1 MDILF
6 SIFLGIIQGLTEFL
20 PVSSSGHLVIF
31 REVFGFQGTYA
42 GGLFFD
48 TLLHIGTL
56 VSVFIIFFKDIK
68 ELVVEFF
75 GLIRDL
81 IKRKKNPIE
90 GKPYRRML
98 IMLIIATLPMFLMV
112 PFVGVIDR
120 LFQSLLI
127 VGIALLVTGTFL
139 FLSVKIP
146 QGRKDASNAKFRSAL
161 FVGFVQMFAVIPGI
175 SRSGSTIVA
184 GEATGF
190 TRKFAAKFSFLM
202 SILAILG
209 ATVVQIPGVIEE
221 RAAEYIVISDPLS
234 TLSGYAADTMITNAL
249 ALSPAAY
256 IAGIIAAA
264 ISGIIAI
271 KYMLR
276 LIDKGK
282 FHYFAYYCWAV
293 GTFAIIANFF
303 LT

>member
-6 SIFLGIIQGLTEFL
+6 SIFLGLIQGLTEFL

-56 VSVFIIFFKDIK
+56 LSVFIIFFKDIK
-68 ELVVEFF
+68 EMVIEFF
-75 GLIRDL
+75 GLLGDL
-81 IKRKKNPIE
+81 IKRKKNPIQ

-98 IMLIIATLPMFLMV
+98 IMLVIATLPMFLMV

-120 LFQSLLI
+120 LFQSLLV

-202 SILAILG
+202 SIIAILG

-221 RAAEYIVISDPLS
+221 RSTTEALS
-234 TLSGYAADTMITNAL
+234 NYANYAAATDAL
-249 ALSPAAY
+249 VLSPAAY

-264 ISGIIAI
+264 ISGILAI
-271 KYMLR
+271 KYMLK
-276 LIDKGK
+276 LINKGK

-293 GTFAIIANFF
+293 GIFAIIASFF
-303 LT
+303 I